1 MNRLWWKFLFVLCT
15 PIYLFG
21 QSSTYSTTLDFD
33 GSDSFITIPSGN
45 SDLSFSS
52 DKFTLE
58 AWIKIDNAPPSGS
71 SSGNNSAPNR
81 DYIFAKKNDWSLY
94 ILNINGSLYL
104 EGRFRRDYHGNWP
117 DVRSSTTISTDTW
130 YHVAFTNSKSDG
142 RIRIYINGNLDN
154 SENWTSGGYGLTS
167 TTNTIGIGASVW
179 NGIDNPSNFFDGEMS
194 DIRFWDSERTPSAI
208 NSYKNSTLNT
218 NSTLK
223 LYYKLNEGS
232 GSTINDLSGNS
243 ITGTARGSYQWKS
256 AGPTVT
262 LTDTDSD
269 NLIKNSDV
277 VSITAT
283 FNESIGTT
291 TPTITIKEND
301 EPINMYISDGNGS
314 ISLLVQHGG
323 LAPIT
328 RNTAGLVSYTFKSVS
343 SGVTYTLNSLNY
355 TGQSWVSFNTSP
367 EYNEGTGN
375 KDVVFLGKTIKD
387 NVQMTEVSGSSPS
400 RSAWNYSWTASI
412 TLNTVSVTVSGTN
425 QSGNAYAGTDSL
437 TFNVDT
443 VAPILERLKPD
454 EDTTSFNDG
463 IVNNSNTV
471 TFTATFSESM
481 GASPTINI
489 IGISPLSYS
498 HLSSMTF
505 VSTDGDGDTNWSY
518 GWDVPSSSS
527 VTTGT
532 VSISITGSDIAGN
545 EYTGLWEDVILVRE
559 LRLFIDNTPAPTVTL
574 SHTDA
579 DEVVSGSEVVTITAT
594 FSKSMAESPTINIAG
609 QVSNQPMTT
618 VTPTIRR
625 IADIGISD
633 YGYDMIALG
642 SNNWATILGS
652 SFTNS
657 GLISHTLE
665 INGVDYFVHSI
676 SSSDNDSSSYWWY
689 VKTIPEYTPGYSLPS
704 FENDIVIKSPNYEQ
718 DSKIWQYT
726 WTVSPSTSGA
736 VSVTVAGKDF
746 SGKSYAG
753 TDSVIF
759 NDPAPTVNLTDTD
772 ANNIVTGSNVVTI
785 TATFSKAMSAT
796 PTINITGEVSNI
808 AMTASTTAS
817 VWIYP
822 WTVSSTT
829 SGIVTATVSGADI
842 SGKAYAGTD
851 SITFTIDNTAP
862 TVTLTNTDS
871 DDLVSGAS
879 VVTIT
884 ATFSEAMSATP
895 TINIIGEVSNAA
907 MTASTTASVWI
918 YPWTV
923 SSTTSGIV
931 TATVSGADISG
942 KAYAG
947 TDSIT
952 FTIDNTIPLMSA
964 PTISSDNLTVSITLS
979 ESVFTEIINGVG
991 SNTLLTS
998 DFELSLSGN
1007 SSLTLTSSSPSS
1019 ISENGTNYQLAIPFN
1034 GFANGT
1040 ESLTITISNN
1050 SIFDTAGNTF
1060 NSSQTIGLNNNLLL
1074 YYDFSNPNSYNG
1086 QTTTS
1091 SNLSVIDLSGNNN
1104 NGEIRDEADTY
1115 YDQFEDAFYFNG
1127 DQKRANKGVAISNL
1141 NYVSGNSDQIKEM
1154 TLIARVKAK
1163 SQTSGGNQDERIII
1177 SFDRSNNFRFGIG
1190 TDQISQAQGKLAFSF
1205 TNTDA
1210 TNDTYA
1216 VSQTIDLRD
1225 DNWHDVAV
1233 TFKANEVGGLK
1244 YFIDGGLVYTHPDS
1258 FNPISNQVTSQTP
1271 RFGYIGNGSEAS
1283 SFKGA
1288 TGPDNL
1294 FYGYIQVIKYFNKT
1308 LPINQLKPID
1318 SSPPNVTL
1326 TDTDTDNI
1334 VSDSDN
1340 VIITASF
1347 NEAMASSPTI
1357 NISNIVTNASMTISS
1372 TAAIWTYSWDVPKQ
1386 FNGQTKVTV
1395 AGTDISS
1402 NAYSG
1407 TDSITFKDSI
1417 PPEISATAIEA
1428 QNNYV
1433 DITFDQPIYGNNSA
1447 SSGIISSSLNA
1458 IQTSGTSFTIDF
1470 VGLKKNNATTFS
1482 SASALTGGETTIRA
1496 FMDFTSI
1503 SPSGGEVYAITATS
1517 SSSVFDIN
1525 GNGMLTIQSSIT
1537 FILNAP
1543 VSGPVSS
1550 DKSILSITPNNF
1562 IADGQKIVVF
1572 TVQAKDSL
1580 GQNFTKGG
1588 SQIKIFNGDLDLSVI
1603 DNLNGTYTASFIPN
1617 EISADTKSLVFNFSV
1632 NDINALSSGSLILY
1646 SDSDKDG
1653 INNIVDE
1660 CPITREGFTVDEKG
1674 CALYQLDSD
1683 KDGVTD
1689 DIDQCPETLPTLIP
1703 LQNNNFSNP
1712 QTLDISST
1720 LSLPSSFS
1728 NSLGQDMALS
1738 VDAKGCGPDQRDIDG
1753 DEIVDSKDNCP
1764 KVFNPDQSDKDGD
1777 GIGDLC
1783 DTNNPI
1789 PALLNNTINI
1799 TEFPISGSKLGT
1811 IRGFDEDGDQ
1821 LTFSNLP
1828 DAFKSVISLD
1838 NEGNLTAMD
1847 NARFLAFD
1855 SPLNGATFNF
1865 TLSDGENEIDLFV
1878 VIKILEDPSPKISIT
1893 TYDNINEDTEIGT
1906 VIGIVNA
1913 VDPLGGTLQLSLL
1926 GDGYLELFENEIRTI
1941 KELDFEEI
1949 EFHSF
1954 NIGATSADYSSSKEG
1969 VFNVVDIPNTTF
1981 VSNFFISIFRSRFG
1995 NGNFKTS
2002 KVDHSRYFNP
2012 HNKNV
2017 GKWKVKKKIKG
2028 GADADKFTIKTRNNS
2043 EQKLEDPVIDENED
2057 YLAFIKP
2064 PDYNNPG
2071 DANKDNIYEVEIEYI
2086 NTADGEPEVPI
2097 SVTQTNIQV
2106 PEGSKK
2112 AIELQSS
2119 PALPTDDSDFDGV
2132 PDIYDNSPLVSNPD
2146 QADEDGDGEGDVS
2159 DDFDHDGV
2167 WNPFDTCPDTP
2178 LGELVDINGCL
2189 IYYLPP
2195 NNFSI
2200 SKTEKCAGQNSINLS
2215 VVDETITYKVSV
2227 SGAINALETFTGK
2240 NWTLDRLS
2248 AGVYNICVS
2257 VEGVN
2262 PLEFQRCFQ
2271 VTIIEPSP
2279 LVVTSFLSKVNQS
2292 VSFTLEG
2299 GAAYQITNNGKT
2311 TQISTSKH
2319 TIDLDKGINSIS
2331 ISTGIE
2337 CQGLFLETYL
2347 NSYEVKYTPNPF
2359 KEQLQLY
2366 IGGQDNIIEVGVYSS
2381 NGQLIDYQ
2389 NISLPF
2395 GIRNYTLDTA
2405 KYKTGVYI
2413 INIKGATVDQSI
2425 QVIKE

>member
-1 MNRLWWKFLFVLCT
+1 M
-15 PIYLFG
+15 
-21 QSSTYSTTLDFD
+21 
-33 GSDSFITIPSGN
+33 
-45 SDLSFSS
+45 
-52 DKFTLE
+52 
-58 AWIKIDNAPPSGS
+58 
-71 SSGNNSAPNR
+71 
-81 DYIFAKKNDWSLY
+81 
-94 ILNINGSLYL
+94 
-104 EGRFRRDYHGNWP
+104 
-117 DVRSSTTISTDTW
+117 
-130 YHVAFTNSKSDG
+130 
-142 RIRIYINGNLDN
+142 
-154 SENWTSGGYGLTS
+154 
-167 TTNTIGIGASVW
+167 
-179 NGIDNPSNFFDGEMS
+179 
-194 DIRFWDSERTPSAI
+194 
-208 NSYKNSTLNT
+208 
-218 NSTLK
+218 
-223 LYYKLNEGS
+223 
-232 GSTINDLSGNS
+232 
-243 ITGTARGSYQWKS
+243 
-256 AGPTVT
+256 
-262 LTDTDSD
+262 
-269 NLIKNSDV
+269 
-277 VSITAT
+277 
-283 FNESIGTT
+283 
-291 TPTITIKEND
+291 
-301 EPINMYISDGNGS
+301 
-314 ISLLVQHGG
+314 
-323 LAPIT
+323 
-328 RNTAGLVSYTFKSVS
+328 
-343 SGVTYTLNSLNY
+343 
-355 TGQSWVSFNTSP
+355 
-367 EYNEGTGN
+367 
-375 KDVVFLGKTIKD
+375 
-387 NVQMTEVSGSSPS
+387 
-400 RSAWNYSWTASI
+400 
-412 TLNTVSVTVSGTN
+412 
-425 QSGNAYAGTDSL
+425 
-437 TFNVDT
+437 
-443 VAPILERLKPD
+443 
-454 EDTTSFNDG
+454 
-463 IVNNSNTV
+463 
-471 TFTATFSESM
+471 
-481 GASPTINI
+481 
-489 IGISPLSYS
+489 
-498 HLSSMTF
+498 
-505 VSTDGDGDTNWSY
+505 
-518 GWDVPSSSS
+518 
-527 VTTGT
+527 
-532 VSISITGSDIAGN
+532 
-545 EYTGLWEDVILVRE
+545 
-559 LRLFIDNTPAPTVTL
+559 
-574 SHTDA
+574 
-579 DEVVSGSEVVTITAT
+579 
-594 FSKSMAESPTINIAG
+594 
-609 QVSNQPMTT
+609 
-618 VTPTIRR
+618 
-625 IADIGISD
+625 
-633 YGYDMIALG
+633 
-642 SNNWATILGS
+642 
-652 SFTNS
+652 
-657 GLISHTLE
+657 
-665 INGVDYFVHSI
+665 
-676 SSSDNDSSSYWWY
+676 
-689 VKTIPEYTPGYSLPS
+689 
-704 FENDIVIKSPNYEQ
+704 
-718 DSKIWQYT
+718 
-726 WTVSPSTSGA
+726 
-736 VSVTVAGKDF
+736 
-746 SGKSYAG
+746 
-753 TDSVIF
+753 
-759 NDPAPTVNLTDTD
+759 
-772 ANNIVTGSNVVTI
+772 
-785 TATFSKAMSAT
+785 
-796 PTINITGEVSNI
+796 
-808 AMTASTTAS
+808 
-817 VWIYP
+817 
-822 WTVSSTT
+822 
-829 SGIVTATVSGADI
+829 
-842 SGKAYAGTD
+842 
-851 SITFTIDNTAP
+851 
-862 TVTLTNTDS
+862 
-871 DDLVSGAS
+871 
-879 VVTIT
+879 TIT

-895 TINIIGEVSNAA
+895 TINITGEVSNIA

-1470 VGLKKNNATTFS
+1470 VGLKKNDATTFS

-1617 EISADTKSLVFNFSV
+1617 EISTDTKSLVFNFSV

-1653 INNIVDE
+1653 INNVIDE
-1660 CPITREGFTVDEKG
+1660 CPITNEGFTVDEKG

-1753 DEIVDSKDNCP
+1753 DEIVDSIDNCP
-1764 KVFNPDQSDKDGD
+1764 KIFNPDQSDKDGD

-1783 DTNNPI
+1783 DTNNQI
-1789 PALLNNTINI
+1789 PTLINSEINI
-1799 TEFPISGSKLGT
+1799 AELPESGLKVGT
-1811 IRGFDEDGDQ
+1811 IRAVDKEGDQ

-2279 LVVTSFLSKVNQS
+2279 LVVTSFFSKVNQS

>member
-1 MNRLWWKFLFVLCT
+1 MFGFILGQFLPPPVVLSQ
-15 PIYLFG
+15 LQF
-21 QSSTYSTTLDFD
+21 
-33 GSDSFITIPSGN
+33 
-45 SDLSFSS
+45 
-52 DKFTLE
+52 
-58 AWIKIDNAPPSGS
+58 
-71 SSGNNSAPNR
+71 
-81 DYIFAKKNDWSLY
+81 
-94 ILNINGSLYL
+94 
-104 EGRFRRDYHGNWP
+104 
-117 DVRSSTTISTDTW
+117 
-130 YHVAFTNSKSDG
+130 
-142 RIRIYINGNLDN
+142 
-154 SENWTSGGYGLTS
+154 
-167 TTNTIGIGASVW
+167 
-179 NGIDNPSNFFDGEMS
+179 
-194 DIRFWDSERTPSAI
+194 
-208 NSYKNSTLNT
+208 
-218 NSTLK
+218 
-223 LYYKLNEGS
+223 
-232 GSTINDLSGNS
+232 
-243 ITGTARGSYQWKS
+243 
-256 AGPTVT
+256 
-262 LTDTDSD
+262 
-269 NLIKNSDV
+269 
-277 VSITAT
+277 
-283 FNESIGTT
+283 
-291 TPTITIKEND
+291 
-301 EPINMYISDGNGS
+301 
-314 ISLLVQHGG
+314 LVQ
-323 LAPIT
+323 IT
-328 RNTAGLVSYTFKSVS
+328 
-343 SGVTYTLNSLNY
+343 
-355 TGQSWVSFNTSP
+355 
-367 EYNEGTGN
+367 
-375 KDVVFLGKTIKD
+375 
-387 NVQMTEVSGSSPS
+387 
-400 RSAWNYSWTASI
+400 
-412 TLNTVSVTVSGTN
+412 
-425 QSGNAYAGTDSL
+425 
-437 TFNVDT
+437 
-443 VAPILERLKPD
+443 
-454 EDTTSFNDG
+454 
-463 IVNNSNTV
+463 
-471 TFTATFSESM
+471 
-481 GASPTINI
+481 
-489 IGISPLSYS
+489 
-498 HLSSMTF
+498 
-505 VSTDGDGDTNWSY
+505 
-518 GWDVPSSSS
+518 
-527 VTTGT
+527 
-532 VSISITGSDIAGN
+532 
-545 EYTGLWEDVILVRE
+545 
-559 LRLFIDNTPAPTVTL
+559 
-574 SHTDA
+574 
-579 DEVVSGSEVVTITAT
+579 
-594 FSKSMAESPTINIAG
+594 
-609 QVSNQPMTT
+609 
-618 VTPTIRR
+618 
-625 IADIGISD
+625 
-633 YGYDMIALG
+633 
-642 SNNWATILGS
+642 
-652 SFTNS
+652 
-657 GLISHTLE
+657 
-665 INGVDYFVHSI
+665 
-676 SSSDNDSSSYWWY
+676 
-689 VKTIPEYTPGYSLPS
+689 
-704 FENDIVIKSPNYEQ
+704 
-718 DSKIWQYT
+718 
-726 WTVSPSTSGA
+726 
-736 VSVTVAGKDF
+736 
-746 SGKSYAG
+746 
-753 TDSVIF
+753 
-759 NDPAPTVNLTDTD
+759 
-772 ANNIVTGSNVVTI
+772 
-785 TATFSKAMSAT
+785 
-796 PTINITGEVSNI
+796 
-808 AMTASTTAS
+808 
-817 VWIYP
+817 
-822 WTVSSTT
+822 
-829 SGIVTATVSGADI
+829 
-842 SGKAYAGTD
+842 SGKASTQAL
-851 SITFTIDNTAP
+851 
-862 TVTLTNTDS
+862 TVLP
-871 DDLVSGAS
+871 LL
-879 VVTIT
+879 
-884 ATFSEAMSATP
+884 
-895 TINIIGEVSNAA
+895 
-907 MTASTTASVWI
+907 
-918 YPWTV
+918 
-923 SSTTSGIV
+923 
-931 TATVSGADISG
+931 
-942 KAYAG
+942 
-947 TDSIT
+947 
-952 FTIDNTIPLMSA
+952 IDNTIPQMSA
-964 PTISSDNLTVSITLS
+964 PTISSDNLTVSLTLS
-979 ESVFTEIINGVG
+979 ESVYTEIINGVG

-998 DFELSLSGN
+998 DFELSLTGN

-1019 ISENGTNYQLAIPFN
+1019 ISESGTNYQLAIPFN

-1091 SNLSVIDLSGNNN
+1091 SNLSVTDLSGNNN

-1163 SQTSGGNQDERIII
+1163 SQNSGGNQDERIII

-1326 TDTDTDNI
+1326 TDTDSDNI

-1357 NISNIVTNASMTISS
+1357 NISNLVTNAAMTISS
-1372 TAAIWTYSWDVPKQ
+1372 TAAIWTYNWDVPKQ
-1386 FNGQTKVTV
+1386 FNGQTKITV

-1402 NAYSG
+1402 NPYSG
-1407 TDSITFKDSI
+1407 TDSITFKDSN

-1470 VGLKKNNATTFS
+1470 LGLKKNDATTFS

-1562 IADGQKIVVF
+1562 IADGQKIVLF

-1588 SQIKIFNGDLDLSVI
+1588 SQIKIFNGQLDLSVI

-1617 EISADTKSLVFNFSV
+1617 EISVDTKSLIFNFSV
-1632 NDINALSSGSLILY
+1632 NDINALNSGSLILY

-1653 INNIVDE
+1653 INNVVDE
-1660 CPITREGFTVDEKG
+1660 CLTTNEGFTVDEKG

-1689 DIDQCPETLPTLIP
+1689 DKDQCPDTLPILVTSL
-1703 LQNNNFSNP
+1703 NNNFSNP
-1712 QTLDISST
+1712 QTLDISNT
-1720 LSLPSSFS
+1720 LNLPSSFS
-1728 NSLGQDMALS
+1728 NNPEQDFALS
-1738 VDAKGCGPDQRDIDG
+1738 VDAKGCGPDQRDADG
-1753 DEIVDSKDNCP
+1753 DGIVDSKDNCP
-1764 KVFNPDQSDKDGD
+1764 KISNTDQSDKDGD

-1789 PALLNNTINI
+1789 PTLINNSINI
-1799 TEFPISGSKLGT
+1799 TEFPKNGSKLGT
-1811 IRGFDEDGDQ
+1811 IRAFDEDGDQ
-1821 LTFSNLP
+1821 LTFTNLP
-1828 DAFKSVISLD
+1828 DRFYSVISLD
-1838 NEGNLTAMD
+1838 SEGNLISME
-1847 NARFLAFD
+1847 NASFLTFD

-1878 VIKILEDPSPKISIT
+1878 IIKILEDPSPKISIT
-1893 TYDNINEDTEIGT
+1893 TYDNINEDAEIGT
-1906 VIGIVNA
+1906 VIGIVSA

-1941 KELDFEEI
+1941 KELDFEEN

-1954 NIGATSADYSSSKEG
+1954 NIGATSSDYSSSEEG
-1969 VFNVVDIPNTTF
+1969 IFNVVDIPNTSF
-1981 VSNFFISIFRSRFG
+1981 INNFFISIFRSRFG
-1995 NGNFKTS
+1995 NGYFKTS

-2057 YLAFIKP
+2057 YLAFITP
-2064 PDYNNPG
+2064 PDFNNPG
-2071 DANKDNIYEVEIEYI
+2071 DANKDNIYEVKIEYI

-2119 PALPTDDSDFDGV
+2119 PALPTDDTDFDGV

-2200 SKTEKCAGQNSINLS
+2200 SKTEKCAGKNSINLS

-2227 SGAINALETFTGK
+2227 SGAINASETFTGK

-2279 LVVTSFLSKVNQS
+2279 LVVTSFFSKVNQS

-2319 TIDLDKGINSIS
+2319 TIDLDKGINSVS

-2359 KEQLQLY
+2359 KEKLQLY

>member
-1 MNRLWWKFLFVLCT
+1 MNSLWRKFLFFLCT

-33 GSDSFITIPSGN
+33 GSDSFIEIPSGIA
-45 SDLSFSS
+45 DLKFDS
-52 DKFTLE
+52 DKFTFE
-58 AWIKIDNAPPSGS
+58 GWIKIENAPASGS
-71 SSGNNSAPNR
+71 SSGNNSASNR
-81 DYIFAKKNDWSLY
+81 DYIFAKKNDWSFY
-94 ILNINGSLYL
+94 VLNINGSLYL
-104 EGRFRRDYHGNWP
+104 EGRFRRDWYGNWP
-117 DVRSSTTISTDTW
+117 DVRSSSTISTNTW

-142 RIRIYINGNLDN
+142 RIRIYINGSLDN
-154 SENWTSGGYGLTS
+154 SENWTSGGRGLTS
-167 TTNTIGIGASVW
+167 TTNVIGIGASLW
-179 NGIDNPSNFFDGEMS
+179 NGANSPTNFFDGEMS

-208 NSYKNSTLNT
+208 NYYKNSTLNT

-223 LYYKLNEGS
+223 LYYKLNEGN

-400 RSAWNYSWTASI
+400 RSTWNYSWTASI

-443 VAPILERLKPD
+443 VAPILEQLKPD

-689 VKTIPEYTPGYSLPS
+689 VKTIPEYTPGYSLTS
-704 FENDIVIKSPNYEQ
+704 FENDIVIKSPNYKQ

-772 ANNIVTGSNVVTI
+772 ANNIVTSSNVVTI

-796 PTINITGEVSNI
+796 PTINITGEVSNA
-808 AMTASTTAS
+808 AMTASSTAN

-822 WTVSSTT
+822 WTVSTT
-829 SGIVTATVSGADI
+829 TNGIVSATVSGTDT

-862 TVTLTNTDS
+862 TVTLTDTDS
-871 DDLVSGAS
+871 DNLVSGAS

-895 TINIIGEVSNAA
+895 TINITGEVSNIA
-907 MTASTTASVWI
+907 MTASNTASVWI

-1019 ISENGTNYQLAIPFN
+1019 ISENGTNYQLAIPFI

-1050 SIFDTAGNTF
+1050 SIFDNAGNTF

-1163 SQTSGGNQDERIII
+1163 SQTSGANNDERIII

-1225 DNWHDVAV
+1225 DNWHDLAV
-1233 TFKANEVGGLK
+1233 TFKANEAGGLK
-1244 YFIDGGLVYTHPDS
+1244 YFIDGELVYTHPDS
-1258 FNPISNQVTSQTP
+1258 FNPISNQATSQTP

-1288 TGPDNL
+1288 TGPNNL
-1294 FYGYIQVIKYFNKT
+1294 FYGYIQSIKYFNKT
-1308 LPINQLKPID
+1308 LPINQLIAID

-1326 TDTDTDNI
+1326 TDTDSDNI

-1357 NISNIVTNASMTISS
+1357 NISNLVTNASMTISS
-1372 TAAIWTYSWDVPKQ
+1372 SANIWTYNWAVPKQ
-1386 FNGQTKVTV
+1386 FNGQTIVTV

-1402 NAYSG
+1402 NAYIG
-1407 TDSITFKDSI
+1407 TTSLTFKDAI

-1433 DITFDQPIYGNNSA
+1433 DITFNQPIYGNNSA
-1447 SSGIISSSLNA
+1447 SSGIISSSLKA

-1470 VGLKKNNATTFS
+1470 VGLKKNDSTTFS

-1588 SQIKIFNGDLDLSVI
+1588 SQIKIFNGELDLSVI

-1617 EISADTKSLVFNFSV
+1617 EISVDTKSLVFNFSV

-1653 INNIVDE
+1653 INNVNDE
-1660 CPITREGFTVDEKG
+1660 CPITNEGFTVDEKG

-1689 DIDQCPETLPTLIP
+1689 DIDQCPDTLPTLIP

-1728 NSLGQDMALS
+1728 SSLGQDMALS

-1753 DEIVDSKDNCP
+1753 DEIVDSIDNCP

-1789 PALLNNTINI
+1789 PVLLNNTINI
-1799 TEFPISGSKLGT
+1799 TEFPMSGSKLGT

-1847 NARFLAFD
+1847 NASFLAFD

-1893 TYDNINEDTEIGT
+1893 TYDNINEDAEIGT

-1913 VDPLGGTLQLSLL
+1913 VDPLGGTVQLSLL

-2119 PALPTDDSDFDGV
+2119 PALPTDDTDFDGV

-2240 NWTLDRLS
+2240 SWTLDRLS

-2262 PLEFQRCFQ
+2262 PLEFERCFQ
-2271 VTIIEPSP
+2271 VTITEPSP
-2279 LVVTSFLSKVNQS
+2279 LVVSSFFSKANQS
-2292 VSFTLEG
+2292 VSFVLDG
-2299 GAAYQITNNGKT
+2299 GSSYKVTHNGKT
-2311 TQISTSKH
+2311 TQTESNKH
-2319 TIDLDKGINSIS
+2319 TVSLEKGINNIS

-2337 CQGLFLETYL
+2337 CQGLFQETYL
-2347 NSYEVKYTPNPF
+2347 NSYEVKYVPNPF
-2359 KEQLQLY
+2359 KQELQLY

-2395 GIRNYTLDTA
+2395 GVRNYTLDTA

-2413 INIKGATVDQSI
+2413 INIKGATLDQSI

>member
-1 MNRLWWKFLFVLCT
+1 WTV
-15 PIYLFG
+15 
-21 QSSTYSTTLDFD
+21 STTTSGIVSATVSGTDTS
-33 GSDSFITIPSGN
+33 GKAYAGTDSIT
-45 SDLSFSS
+45 
-52 DKFTLE
+52 FT
-58 AWIKIDNAPPSGS
+58 IDN
-71 SSGNNSAPNR
+71 
-81 DYIFAKKNDWSLY
+81 
-94 ILNINGSLYL
+94 
-104 EGRFRRDYHGNWP
+104 
-117 DVRSSTTISTDTW
+117 
-130 YHVAFTNSKSDG
+130 
-142 RIRIYINGNLDN
+142 
-154 SENWTSGGYGLTS
+154 
-167 TTNTIGIGASVW
+167 
-179 NGIDNPSNFFDGEMS
+179 
-194 DIRFWDSERTPSAI
+194 
-208 NSYKNSTLNT
+208 
-218 NSTLK
+218 
-223 LYYKLNEGS
+223 
-232 GSTINDLSGNS
+232 
-243 ITGTARGSYQWKS
+243 TA
-256 AGPTVT
+256 PTVT

-269 NLIKNSDV
+269 NL
-277 VSITAT
+277 
-283 FNESIGTT
+283 
-291 TPTITIKEND
+291 
-301 EPINMYISDGNGS
+301 
-314 ISLLVQHGG
+314 
-323 LAPIT
+323 
-328 RNTAGLVSYTFKSVS
+328 
-343 SGVTYTLNSLNY
+343 
-355 TGQSWVSFNTSP
+355 
-367 EYNEGTGN
+367 
-375 KDVVFLGKTIKD
+375 
-387 NVQMTEVSGSSPS
+387 VSG
-400 RSAWNYSWTASI
+400 AS
-412 TLNTVSVTVSGTN
+412 
-425 QSGNAYAGTDSL
+425 
-437 TFNVDT
+437 
-443 VAPILERLKPD
+443 
-454 EDTTSFNDG
+454 
-463 IVNNSNTV
+463 
-471 TFTATFSESM
+471 
-481 GASPTINI
+481 
-489 IGISPLSYS
+489 
-498 HLSSMTF
+498 
-505 VSTDGDGDTNWSY
+505 
-518 GWDVPSSSS
+518 
-527 VTTGT
+527 
-532 VSISITGSDIAGN
+532 
-545 EYTGLWEDVILVRE
+545 
-559 LRLFIDNTPAPTVTL
+559 
-574 SHTDA
+574 
-579 DEVVSGSEVVTITAT
+579 VVTITAT
-594 FSKSMAESPTINIAG
+594 FSEAI
-609 QVSNQPMTT
+609 
-618 VTPTIRR
+618 
-625 IADIGISD
+625 
-633 YGYDMIALG
+633 
-642 SNNWATILGS
+642 
-652 SFTNS
+652 
-657 GLISHTLE
+657 
-665 INGVDYFVHSI
+665 
-676 SSSDNDSSSYWWY
+676 
-689 VKTIPEYTPGYSLPS
+689 
-704 FENDIVIKSPNYEQ
+704 
-718 DSKIWQYT
+718 
-726 WTVSPSTSGA
+726 
-736 VSVTVAGKDF
+736 
-746 SGKSYAG
+746 
-753 TDSVIF
+753 
-759 NDPAPTVNLTDTD
+759 
-772 ANNIVTGSNVVTI
+772 
-785 TATFSKAMSAT
+785 SAT
-796 PTINITGEVSNI
+796 PTINITGEVSNA
-808 AMTASTTAS
+808 AMTASNTAS

-842 SGKAYAGTD
+842 SG
-851 SITFTIDNTAP
+851 I
-862 TVTLTNTDS
+862 
-871 DDLVSGAS
+871 
-879 VVTIT
+879 
-884 ATFSEAMSATP
+884 
-895 TINIIGEVSNAA
+895 
-907 MTASTTASVWI
+907 
-918 YPWTV
+918 
-923 SSTTSGIV
+923 
-931 TATVSGADISG
+931 
-942 KAYAG
+942 AYAG

-1019 ISENGTNYQLAIPFN
+1019 ISENGTNYQLAIPFI

-1050 SIFDTAGNTF
+1050 SIFDNAGNTF

-1163 SQTSGGNQDERIII
+1163 SQTSGANNDERIII

-1225 DNWHDVAV
+1225 DNWHDLAV
-1233 TFKANEVGGLK
+1233 TFKANEAGGLK
-1244 YFIDGGLVYTHPDS
+1244 YFIDGELVYTHPDS
-1258 FNPISNQVTSQTP
+1258 FNPISNQATSQTP

-1288 TGPDNL
+1288 TGPNNL
-1294 FYGYIQVIKYFNKT
+1294 FYGYIQSIKYFNKT
-1308 LPINQLKPID
+1308 LPINQLIAID
-1318 SSPPNVTL
+1318 SSPPNVRL
-1326 TDTDTDNI
+1326 TDTDSDNI

-1357 NISNIVTNASMTISS
+1357 NISNLVTNASMTISS
-1372 TAAIWTYSWDVPKQ
+1372 SANIWTYNWAVPKQ
-1386 FNGQTKVTV
+1386 FNGQTIVTV

-1402 NAYSG
+1402 NAYIG
-1407 TDSITFKDSI
+1407 TTSLTFKDAI

-1433 DITFDQPIYGNNSA
+1433 DITFNQPIYGNNSA
-1447 SSGIISSSLNA
+1447 SSGIISSSLKA

-1470 VGLKKNNATTFS
+1470 VGLKKNDSTTFS

-1588 SQIKIFNGDLDLSVI
+1588 SQIKIFNGELDLSVI

-1653 INNIVDE
+1653 INNVNDE
-1660 CPITREGFTVDEKG
+1660 CPITNEGFTVDEKG

-1689 DIDQCPETLPTLIP
+1689 DIDQCPDTLPTLIP

-1728 NSLGQDMALS
+1728 SSLGQDMALS

-1753 DEIVDSKDNCP
+1753 DEIVDSIDNCP

-1789 PALLNNTINI
+1789 PVLLNNTINI
-1799 TEFPISGSKLGT
+1799 TEFPMSGSKLGT

-1847 NARFLAFD
+1847 NASFLAFD

-1893 TYDNINEDTEIGT
+1893 TYDNINEDAEIGT

-1913 VDPLGGTLQLSLL
+1913 VDPLGGTVQLSLL

-1954 NIGATSADYSSSKEG
+1954 NIGATSADYSSFKEG

-1981 VSNFFISIFRSRFG
+1981 VSKFFISIFRSRFG

-2119 PALPTDDSDFDGV
+2119 PALPTDDTDFDGV

-2227 SGAINALETFTGK
+2227 SGAINASETFTGK
-2240 NWTLDRLS
+2240 SWTLDRLS

-2262 PLEFQRCFQ
+2262 PLEFERCFQ
-2271 VTIIEPSP
+2271 VTITEPSP
-2279 LVVTSFLSKVNQS
+2279 LVVSSFFSKANQS
-2292 VSFTLEG
+2292 VSFVLDG
-2299 GAAYQITNNGKT
+2299 GSSYKVTHNGKT
-2311 TQISTSKH
+2311 TQTESNKH
-2319 TIDLDKGINSIS
+2319 TVSLEKGINNIS

-2337 CQGLFLETYL
+2337 CQGLFQETYL
-2347 NSYEVKYTPNPF
+2347 NSYEVKYVPNPF
-2359 KEQLQLY
+2359 KQELQLY

-2395 GIRNYTLDTA
+2395 GVRNYTLDTA

-2413 INIKGATVDQSI
+2413 INIKGATLDQSI